1 MRVELEGAIEDNI
14 LRGFASEQVRENE
27 ASCLYFGPNRVELRW
42 RKKSKSE
49 VKQKKFGIESENEG
63 EFVKESENRTL
74 GDDMYVF

>member
-1 MRVELEGAIEDNI
+1 M
-14 LRGFASEQVRENE
+14 
-27 ASCLYFGPNRVELRW
+27 YFGPNRVELRW